1 MDALKK
7 KLIVIA
13 LTVLVFLSAVVLG
26 VATVFRVHSV
36 TVVSSVV
43 SDEAK
48 AEAQE
53 LKNRLQEVYDKDSIF
68 FADDE
73 DAKKVLEEF
82 PYFRITSFEKDY
94 PNRIIIKV
102 TEDAEVFAVQSG
114 EQYYVL
120 GIDGTILSVRGSSLN
135 RSDGKNNVL
144 VTGFEISGEKG
155 EKFQG
160 ERLALVLPL
169 LQELSSRLGG
179 LRSNL
184 TEVSFSIQ
192 GGSIEEYCLQTTEG
206 VRILVRKVD
215 EFTKEKGQM
224 IAETYSNLS
233 DADRL
238 TGVIFATNN
247 ESKATVV
254 YSPMGN
260 FQ

>member
-1 MDALKK
+1 MKK
-7 KLIVIA
+7 VITIL
-13 LTVLVFLSAVVLG
+13 LTVVLFAVAVILG
-26 VATVFRVHSV
+26 CDSVFRVSEIKLEV
-36 TVVSSVV
+36 YPVS
-43 SDEAK
+43 E
-48 AEAQE
+48 EAQLEAEE
-53 LKNRLQEVYDKDSIF
+53 LKEKLESVYVNKSAF
-68 FADDE
+68 SAKGE
-73 DAKKVLEEF
+73 DASEVFAQF
-82 PYFRITSFEKDY
+82 PYFRLTGFEKEY
-94 PNRIIIKV
+94 PNKLVVKV

-120 GIDGTILSVRGSSLN
+120 GIDGTILSVRESSLN

-160 ERLALVLPL
+160 ERLALVFPL
-169 LQELSSRLGG
+169 MQELSSRLGG

-224 IAETYSNLS
+224 IAETYSNLP

>member
-1 MDALKK
+1 MKK
-7 KLIVIA
+7 VITIL
-13 LTVLVFLSAVVLG
+13 LTVVLFAVAVILG
-26 VATVFRVHSV
+26 CDSVFRVSELKLAV
-36 TVVSSVV
+36 YPVS
-43 SDEAK
+43 E
-48 AEAQE
+48 EAQLEAEE
-53 LKNRLQEVYDKDSIF
+53 LKEKLESVYVNKSAF
-68 FADDE
+68 SAKGE
-73 DAKKVLEEF
+73 DASEVFAQF
-82 PYFRITSFEKDY
+82 PYFRLTGFEKEY
-94 PNRIIIKV
+94 PNKLVVKV

-120 GIDGTILSVRGSSLN
+120 GIDGTILSVRESSLN

-155 EKFQG
+155 ERFQG
-160 ERLALVLPL
+160 ERLALVFPL

-254 YSPMGN
+254 YSSMGN

>member
-1 MDALKK
+1 MEQMKK
-7 KLIVIA
+7 VITIL
-13 LTVLVFLSAVVLG
+13 LTVVLFAVAVILG
-26 VATVFRVHSV
+26 CDSVFRVSELKLAV
-36 TVVSSVV
+36 YPVS
-43 SDEAK
+43 E
-48 AEAQE
+48 EAQLEAEE
-53 LKNRLQEVYDKDSIF
+53 LKEKLENVYVNKSVF
-68 FADDE
+68 SAKGE
-73 DAKKVLEEF
+73 DASEVFSQF
-82 PYFRITSFEKDY
+82 PYFRLTGFEKEY
-94 PNRIIIKV
+94 PNKLVIKV

-254 YSPMGN
+254 YSSMGN